1 MITDCICTVI
11 RADDNGNY
19 AVVGR
24 YPCMWQETEGYEAAE
39 YGQKRTS
46 ETKIYIPDINA
57 DVLEED
63 YVTKNT
69 VSGLPVDVSGMLS
82 AVAVM
87 RHDYGSESMQHIR
100 VVAKA

>member
-1 MITDCICTVI
+1 MITNSICTVI
-11 RADDNGNY
+11 RADENGNY

-24 YPCMWQETEGYEAAE
+24 YPCMWQETEGYEAAD

-46 ETKIYIPDINA
+46 ESRIYIPNLSA
-57 DVLEED
+57 DVREGD
-63 YVTKNT
+63 YVTKNELNNSS
-69 VSGLPVDVSGMLS
+69 VSVSGMLS
-82 AVAVM
+82 AVIIS